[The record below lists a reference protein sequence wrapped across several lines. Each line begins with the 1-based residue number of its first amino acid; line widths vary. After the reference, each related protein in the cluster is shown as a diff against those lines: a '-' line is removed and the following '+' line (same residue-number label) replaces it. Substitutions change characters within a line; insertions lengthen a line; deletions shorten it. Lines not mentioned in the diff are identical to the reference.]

1 MYFAV
6 QNVVLH
12 KNKIYDNEKLKGT
25 DARNLLRGNGQ
36 GRFRRTRN
44 VS

>member
-1 MYFAV
+1 MDFAV

-12 KNKIYDNEKLKGT
+12 KNKIYNNEKLKGT

-44 VS
+44 VP

>member
-25 DARNLLRGNGQ
+25 DASDLL
-36 GRFRRTRN
+36 
-44 VS
+44 